1 MAVSSS
7 SRVVVVYQAHRADPA
22 RAAKAA
28 RVVRSIRGRYRAQA
42 FLFLAYHFFVA
53 SPLHLDVFVLFFIL
67 VSNFMN
73 RKDAFPIHMLID
85 GLRFLLDERRLLM
98 P

>member
-1 MAVSSS
+1 MAAFSK
-7 SRVVVVYQAHRADPA
+7 VVVYKASRVHPV

-28 RVVRSIRGRYRAQA
+28 RVIRSIRGRYRAQA
-42 FLFLAYHFFVA
+42 FLFLAYHFFLS

-73 RKDAFPIHMLID
+73 RNEAFPIHMLVD
-85 GLRFLLDERRLLM
+85 AVRFLLDERRFVM

>member
-1 MAVSSS
+1 MANPSK
-7 SRVVVVYQAHRADPA
+7 VVIFRTSRADSA
-22 RAAKAA
+22 RAIKAA
-28 RVVRSIRGRYRAQA
+28 RVIRSIKGRYRAQA
-42 FLFLAYHFFVA
+42 FLFLAYHFFLS

-73 RKDAFPIHMLID
+73 RKEAFPIQMLIE
-85 GLRFLLDERRLLM
+85 GVRFLLDERRFLM